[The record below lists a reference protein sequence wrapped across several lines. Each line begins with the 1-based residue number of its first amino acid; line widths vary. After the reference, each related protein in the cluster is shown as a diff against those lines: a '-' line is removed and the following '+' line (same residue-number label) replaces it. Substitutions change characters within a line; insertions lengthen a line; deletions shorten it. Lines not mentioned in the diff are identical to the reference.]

1 MTAEINEDFQ
11 DEEFQES
18 TPEFE
23 ETPFCEDDA
32 IVVRMTPSQYDCTE
46 NVINVMNNLFL
57 EKERVRHKL
66 SDLLLVMSI
75 YGLRFNDEI
84 RSKLKDSGFDVSL
97 LDRF

>member
-1 MTAEINEDFQ
+1 MTEEINEDFQ

-23 ETPFCEDDA
+23 ETPFCDDDS
-32 IVVRMTPSQYDCTE
+32 IVVRMTPSQYERVE
-46 NVINVMNNLFL
+46 NVIRVTNTLFL
-57 EKERVRHKL
+57 DKERVRHKI